1 MLLEKTLASTNIQR
15 IQQVLELQK
24 RESSKSKKRS

>member
-1 MLLEKTLASTNIQR
+1 MLLEKTLASINIQR
-15 IQQVLELQK
+15 IQQVLELQR

>member
-1 MLLEKTLASTNIQR
+1 MLLEKTLASINIQR
-15 IQQVLELQK
+15 IHQVLELQR

>member
-1 MLLEKTLASTNIQR
+1 MLLEKTLASINIQR
-15 IQQVLELQK
+15 IQQALELQR